1 MSANSRV
8 HESMVYLPGRFE
20 KLRGSR
26 RRGYP
31 RTQTLNRCMFAG
43 MARAYGLSGLRVGF
57 VMPTLALLHRHDFV
71 CTRTRQFPIAAS
83 ASGNGCS
90 GGTGDDHMKF
100 SWLMRLNKLD
110 PRSLNPRH
118 LAVPDI
124 ETEMEKVPRRAMK
137 QYRTPGVP
145 NVRKMLTCGYTKL
158 RFRVDA
164 LCEVL
169 KRISPGRN
177 SCFSQTANNSS
188 SIFSSRRAS
197 VLPNK

>member
-1 MSANSRV
+1 MLCRPWPSFTVMILFALAHDNFRSLQV
-8 HESMVYLPGRFE
+8 H
-20 KLRGSR
+20 
-26 RRGYP
+26 
-31 RTQTLNRCMFAG
+31 QA
-43 MARAYGLSGLRVGF
+43 MAVVARS
-57 VMPTLALLHRHDFV
+57 
-71 CTRTRQFPIAAS
+71 
-83 ASGNGCS
+83 
-90 GGTGDDHMKF
+90 GTGDDHMKF
-100 SWLMRLNKLD
+100 AWLMRLNNLD

-145 NVRKMLTCGYTKL
+145 NVRKMLTCGHTQL

-164 LCEVL
+164 LCKVL

-197 VLPNK
+197 VLPNKQ